1 MKNDIKYFEV
11 TPHNP
16 KLDSVPDSYKETGLI
31 TSVELAEMAGKQHF
45 HVLRDIDAMIEGIP
59 ADVSTELGIEHTTYA
74 DVRGRERPML
84 ILTEEAALWAMSK
97 WDDVLRA
104 KLVLAFCAYRRE
116 ELARKQRALDAH
128 RNRADDVEDAL
139 LLVSTFDKHSA
150 NRGNQVLR
158 AKQHEIRERRRWA
171 EDGC

>member
-1 MKNDIKYFEV
+1 MNRDIAGIEIA
-11 TPHNP
+11 PANS
-16 KLDSVPDSYKETGLI
+16 KLSWLPESYKETGLI
-31 TSVELAEMAGKQHF
+31 TSVELAEMADKRHANI
-45 HVLRDIDAMIEGIP
+45 LRDIDTMLEGLP
-59 ADVSTELGIEHTTYA
+59 ADISKELGIEHTTYA

-104 KLVLAFCAYRRE
+104 KLVLAFCTYHRE

-150 NRGNQVLR
+150 NRGDLVLR
-158 AKQHEIRERRRWA
+158 AKQREIRERRRWA

>member
-59 ADVSTELGIEHTTYA
+59 ADVSTELGIEHTT
-74 DVRGRERPML
+74 
-84 ILTEEAALWAMSK
+84 
-97 WDDVLRA
+97 
-104 KLVLAFCAYRRE
+104 
-116 ELARKQRALDAH
+116 
-128 RNRADDVEDAL
+128 
-139 LLVSTFDKHSA
+139 
-150 NRGNQVLR
+150 
-158 AKQHEIRERRRWA
+158 
-171 EDGC
+171 